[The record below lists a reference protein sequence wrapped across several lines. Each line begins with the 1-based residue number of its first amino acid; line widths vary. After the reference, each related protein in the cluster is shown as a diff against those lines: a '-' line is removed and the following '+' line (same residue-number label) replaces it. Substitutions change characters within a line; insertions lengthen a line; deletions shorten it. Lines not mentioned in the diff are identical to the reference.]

1 MRSLAPLQSGR
12 YVLAEVSRHNAPSGP
27 STKMSEDFPLRP
39 FLPADTVAL
48 RDLFAQSIEELTA
61 DDYDENQRLAW
72 IATAEDAGEFAKRLG
87 GMLTLVVQLDGIYL
101 GFTSLKDNKT
111 IEMLYVHPDYA
122 GEGIGTALVDAVE
135 KIAAARGAETL
146 TADASN
152 SAVTFFERLGYEQ
165 TSRNSVPIA
174 EQWLSNTTMKK
185 RLNPQQRYL
194 DPAGETFMNK
204 ERLYLFDT
212 TLRDGMQTTGVDF
225 SLEDKRRLM
234 RVLDDLGVDY
244 IEGGYPGA
252 NATDTELFASTP
264 RSQIGPF
271 HGLRHDQARGPVGLE
286 RSRPASHPA
295 VLG

>member
-1 MRSLAPLQSGR
+1 
-12 YVLAEVSRHNAPSGP
+12 
-27 STKMSEDFPLRP
+27 MSEDFPLRP

-72 IATAEDAGEFAKRLG
+72 IATAEDAGEFANRLG

-146 TADASN
+146 TADASD

-185 RLNPQQRYL
+185 RLTPSK
-194 DPAGETFMNK
+194 DISAPPAK
-204 ERLYLFDT
+204 H
-212 TLRDGMQTTGVDF
+212 
-225 SLEDKRRLM
+225 S
-234 RVLDDLGVDY
+234 
-244 IEGGYPGA
+244 
-252 NATDTELFASTP
+252 
-264 RSQIGPF
+264 
-271 HGLRHDQARGPVGLE
+271 
-286 RSRPASHPA
+286 
-295 VLG
+295 